1 MIIAQKEISI
11 IIPTLNEE
19 KNIRECLGSVAEVPN
34 AEIIVSD
41 GGSNDRTIEIVKL
54 HKKVKVVSSPTG
66 RGVQMN
72 TGVLYAHG
80 EILLFLHADCILPT
94 NVLLN
99 IRHIFE
105 NNHIV
110 GGAFKIK
117 LLSNKFPY
125 RL

>member
-19 KNIRECLGSVAEVPN
+19 KNIRKCLGNVAEVPN

-41 GGSNDRTIEIVKL
+41 GGSTDRTIEIVKL

-72 TGVLYAHG
+72 TGALYAHG

-105 NNHIV
+105 NNHVV
-110 GGAFKIK
+110 GGAFNKIIIQ
-117 LLSNKFPY
+117 
-125 RL
+125 